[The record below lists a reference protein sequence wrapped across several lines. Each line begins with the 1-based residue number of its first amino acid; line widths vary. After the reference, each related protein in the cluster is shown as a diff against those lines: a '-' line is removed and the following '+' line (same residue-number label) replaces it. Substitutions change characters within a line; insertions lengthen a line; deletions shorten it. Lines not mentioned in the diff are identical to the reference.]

1 MYVCLCKGITD
12 SQVQTAIE
20 NGADYKTLREDL
32 GIAMECGQCG
42 NTCKEMMKQHQ
53 QECAFYEVQVA

>member
-12 SQVQTAIE
+12 SQVQSAIE
-20 NGADYKTLREDL
+20 NGADYKTLRDEL

-42 NTCKEMMKQHQ
+42 NACKEMLKQN
-53 QECAFYEVQVA
+53 QECAFYEAKVA